1 MWLWVT
7 NCPQGQLGDVDQAAF
22 AALKYCRN
30 RLFYFAAVIQNAFF
44 KVTSSL
50 ERRLKDVHCVRSTS
64 ENALELLF
72 SPMVL

>member
-30 RLFYFAAVIQNAFF
+30 MLCSCDTECVLQSYIQ
-44 KVTSSL
+44 
-50 ERRLKDVHCVRSTS
+50 
-64 ENALELLF
+64 
-72 SPMVL
+72 P